1 MLKVLLMATL
11 LLAGCASGPS
21 LSQAIAVHNTAK
33 HVIEAADAAVTPVY
47 HAAAESADAKYPD
60 DEVAYGVAMADYN
73 AISEALINAKKVE
86 QGLNLAIDQWQAGAD
101 DGHMTKEVAA
111 CAGDAMLA
119 LGQHAATLGSQ
130 VGNWVYASVTALSF
144 QLTQLADG
152 TACTV
157 K

>member
-1 MLKVLLMATL
+1 MRLLLMATL
-11 LLAGCASGPS
+11 VLAGCASGPS

-33 HVIEAADAAVTPVY
+33 HVVEAADAAVTPVY
-47 HAAAESADAKYPD
+47 RAAAEAADVKFPD
-60 DEVAYGVAMADYN
+60 DEVAYSVAMADFN
-73 AISEALINAKKVE
+73 ALAEALTTAKKVE

-111 CAGDAMLA
+111 CGGEAMRM

-130 VGNWVYASVTALSF
+130 VGNWIYAAVTTLSF

-152 TACTV
+152 KACSV